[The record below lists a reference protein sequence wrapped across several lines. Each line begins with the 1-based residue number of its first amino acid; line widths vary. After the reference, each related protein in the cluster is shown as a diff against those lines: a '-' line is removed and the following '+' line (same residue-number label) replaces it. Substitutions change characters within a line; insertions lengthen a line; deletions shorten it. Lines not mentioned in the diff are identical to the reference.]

1 MLPQAAFQQTLLSP
15 AEHTYALCCSRFW
28 PEKANTLS
36 VSFQQLNLSFKGDY
50 TLLRVGIFATK
61 MSNLYYQLCNGV
73 QQATFSDEVTHLALK
88 KICQMIISPPY
99 IIYHSRIINLKVKF
113 LELPYFTRI
122 IFLYDHTPTE
132 QNFSF

>member
-1 MLPQAAFQQTLLSP
+1 MEIVTGANQVSLTSQCRAVTVTSWSYHPHESQKEANCQVSGTWWDFLVLPQAALQQRLLSP

-73 QQATFSDEVTHLALK
+73 QQATFSD
-88 KICQMIISPPY
+88 
-99 IIYHSRIINLKVKF
+99 
-113 LELPYFTRI
+113 
-122 IFLYDHTPTE
+122 
-132 QNFSF
+132 